1 MKVFAKIII
10 STFFIFN
17 LVSVYTANAQG
28 FSSNKIE
35 ISNLSFDYDVLI
47 YPNPVTDNKFYVKS
61 EKVIKSIEVLNVLG
75 QNIKTVNNET
85 NVAYNIFVEL
95 GQVKKG
101 MYMVK
106 ITFIDRNSIIRKIIV
121 K

>member
-1 MKVFAKIII
+1 MKRILHIALFFGFLI
-10 STFFIFN
+10 TFFFN
-17 LVSVYTANAQG
+17 HNAHAQG
-28 FSSNKIE
+28 LKNNDG
-35 ISNLSFDYDVLI
+35 ISVILTDYDVII

-61 EKVIKSIEVLNVLG
+61 EKVIKSVEVINVLG

-85 NVAYNIFVEL
+85 DVAYNIHIDIGNVE
-95 GQVKKG
+95 KG

-106 ITFIDRNSIIRKIIV
+106 ITFDDKKTIIRKLIV

>member
-1 MKVFAKIII
+1 MKRIIHITLILVFSLTI
-10 STFFIFN
+10 FFIHN
-17 LVSVYTANAQG
+17 TQAQG
-28 FSSNKIE
+28 FMSSG
-35 ISNLSFDYDVLI
+35 ISVTLTDYDVII

-61 EKVIKSIEVLNVLG
+61 EKVIKSVEVINVLG

-85 NVAYNIFVEL
+85 DLAYNIHIDIGNVE
-95 GQVKKG
+95 KG

-106 ITFIDRNSIIRKIIV
+106 ITFDDKKTIIRKLIV